1 MTMTDALVRV
11 ERCVR
16 LPRRW
21 FAVRPGTFLATSW
34 LVALLVL
41 VLASSFGSWLDPLHA
56 DFRVP
61 AAAPSAQHWFGTD
74 ATGRDVFAR
83 TVAGA
88 RSSFAV
94 AAITVGIGLGAGL
107 ALGLIAGYL
116 RGWADRIVGIGI
128 DLLMAF
134 PALLLVML
142 VVTLRGPSVWTVGVI
157 IGTLV
162 IPSVA
167 RVTRAVTLT
176 IRERDF
182 VTVASLMGA
191 SRLRIVLRE
200 ILPNVA
206 PVVRAYAFTVMT
218 VSIIAEG
225 SLSFLGFGLQP
236 PTPSWGGIIA
246 DGRTQLAA
254 APWISL
260 TPAVVL
266 CLTVL
271 ALNLLGE
278 NLTRSP

>member
-1 MTMTDALVRV
+1 
-11 ERCVR
+11 
-16 LPRRW
+16 
-21 FAVRPGTFLATSW
+21 
-34 LVALLVL
+34 L

-56 DFRVP
+56 DFRAP
-61 AAAPSAQHWFGTD
+61 AAAPSGQHWFGTD

-107 ALGLIAGYL
+107 TLGLIAGYL
-116 RGWADRIVGIGI
+116 RGWADRIVGIGV

-142 VVTLRGPSVWTVGVI
+142 VVTLRGPSVWVIGSI
-157 IGTLV
+157 IGTLM
-162 IPSVA
+162 IPSIA
-167 RVTRAVTLT
+167 RITRAATLA

-182 VTVASLMGA
+182 VTAALLMGA
-191 SRLRIVLRE
+191 SRSRIVLRE

-206 PVVRAYAFTVMT
+206 PVALAYSFTAMT
-218 VSIIAEG
+218 VSVVAEG
-225 SLSFLGFGLQP
+225 SLSFLGFGLRP

-266 CLTVL
+266 CLTVM

-278 NLTRSP
+278 NFTRSP